1 MTYKKRFFGLLIIM
15 LLVLTGC
22 EESSPS
28 SGTALFTKVNP
39 APLTITKNP
48 DQLEQILVEQ
58 VKDEASSIKSI
69 YDVAVI
75 KGSKDILVAYK
86 VKHMSRFRMK
96 GIESDLNKIL
106 SDKFPDH
113 TFTVSSDY
121 KIFLESIRL
130 GDKMKDKD
138 YSEKQ
143 ADKRLKEIINLT
155 NELT

>member
-1 MTYKKRFFGLLIIM
+1 MTNHKRIFVLLILM
-15 LLVLTGC
+15 LMVLAGC

-28 SGTALFTKVNP
+28 SRNALFTKVDP

-58 VKDEASSIKSI
+58 VKDEASSVKSI

-75 KGSKDILVAYK
+75 KGKKEILVAYK

-121 KIFLESIRL
+121 KIFLEAIRL
-130 GDKMKDKD
+130 RDKMKNTD
-138 YSEKQ
+138 YSEKK
-143 ADKRLKEIINLT
+143 ADKRLKEIISLT

>member
-1 MTYKKRFFGLLIIM
+1 MTHQKRFFVFFIFMCFLLA
-15 LLVLTGC
+15 GC

-28 SGTALFTKVNP
+28 SRTALFKRVDP
-39 APLTITKNP
+39 APLTVTKNP
-48 DQLEQILVEQ
+48 DQLEQILVRQ
-58 VKDEASSIKSI
+58 VKDEASSVKSI

-75 KGSKDILVAYK
+75 KGQKEILVAYK

-121 KIFLESIRL
+121 KIFLEAIRL
-130 GDKMKDKD
+130 GDKMKNAD
-138 YSEKQ
+138 YSEKN
-143 ADKRLKEIINLT
+143 ADKRLKQIINLT

>member
-1 MTYKKRFFGLLIIM
+1 M
-15 LLVLTGC
+15 LMVLAGC

-28 SGTALFTKVNP
+28 SRGALFKKVDP

-58 VKDEASSIKSI
+58 VKDEASSVKSI
-69 YDVAVI
+69 YDIAVI
-75 KGSKDILVAYK
+75 KGKKEILVAYK

-121 KIFLESIRL
+121 KIFLEAIRL
-130 GDKMKDKD
+130 RDKMKNTD
-138 YSEKQ
+138 YSEKK
-143 ADKRLKEIINLT
+143 ADKRLKEIISLT